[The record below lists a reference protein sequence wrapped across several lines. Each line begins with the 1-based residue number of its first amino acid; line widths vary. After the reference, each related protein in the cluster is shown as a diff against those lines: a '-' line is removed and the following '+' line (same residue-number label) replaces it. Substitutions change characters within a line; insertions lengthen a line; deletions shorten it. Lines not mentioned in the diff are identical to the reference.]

1 MPQIT
6 VIHTSRTF
14 HGQLYIPVANWLM
27 MIGTIMVAS
36 IFNNVSLLSLLFLRI
51 PVYLLLLDN
60 FSRQRVRGVR
70 HVCYIL

>member
-6 VIHTSRTF
+6 VIHTSRIF
-14 HGQLYIPVANWLM
+14 HGQLYIPVVNWLM

-36 IFNNVSLLSLLFLRI
+36 IFNNVSLLLLLFLHMLI
-51 PVYLLLLDN
+51 YLLLLDN

-70 HVCYIL
+70 HVCYLL